1 MIHQID
7 KKGLFITFE
16 GGEGVGKSTQI
27 SKLREALENL
37 GYDVIQTREPG
48 GCPEA
53 EQIRDL
59 ILKSEQY
66 HFDPLSETLLLYAA
80 RYEHV
85 KKKIQ
90 PALDVGKIVL
100 CDRFADSTLVYQGY
114 AGGLSLSLLET
125 LYTLIIGDLKPDLT
139 FVLDLPVALSSERT
153 QSRGLPQDRFESKE
167 QNFHVSLRQGFL
179 DLAKRYPERMIVI
192 DAFGAVE
199 EVFQRIVIALK
210 ERQGIDLTILN
221 RVNV

>member
-1 MIHQID
+1 MGHQKID

-16 GGEGVGKSTQI
+16 GGEGAGKSTQI
-27 SKLREALENL
+27 VKLREALENL
-37 GYDVIQTREPG
+37 GFDVVQTREPG

-59 ILKSEQY
+59 ILGSAQH

-90 PALDVGKIVL
+90 PALDAGKIVL

-125 LYTLIIGDLKPDLT
+125 LYALIIGDLKPDLT
-139 FVLDLPVALSSERT
+139 FVLDLSIEISSERT
-153 QSRGLPQDRFESKE
+153 QSRGLPQDRFESKDID
-167 QNFHVSLRQGFL
+167 FHRRLRKGFL
-179 DLAKRYPERMIVI
+179 ELAQQHPERMVVI
-192 DAFGAVE
+192 DASRTIE
-199 EVFQRIVIALK
+199 EIFQQILK
-210 ERQGIDLTILN
+210 LFLTKLS
-221 RVNV
+221 

>member
-1 MIHQID
+1 MGHQKID

-16 GGEGVGKSTQI
+16 GREGAGKSTQI
-27 SKLREALENL
+27 TKLRVAFEQK

-59 ILKSEQY
+59 ILRSAQH

-90 PALDVGKIVL
+90 PALDAGKIVL

-114 AGGLSLSLLET
+114 AGGFSLSLLEK
-125 LYTLIIGDLKPDLT
+125 LYTLIIGNLKPDLT
-139 FVLDLPVALSSERT
+139 FVLDLSIEISSERT
-153 QSRGLPQDRFESKE
+153 QSRGLPQDRFESKDID
-167 QNFHVSLRQGFL
+167 FHRRLRKGFL
-179 DLAKRYPERMIVI
+179 ELAQQHPERMVVI
-192 DAFGAVE
+192 DASRTIE
-199 EVFQRIVIALK
+199 EIFQQILK
-210 ERQGIDLTILN
+210 LFLTKLS
-221 RVNV
+221 

>member
-1 MIHQID
+1 MGHQKID

-16 GGEGVGKSTQI
+16 GGEGAGKSTQI
-27 SKLREALENL
+27 TKLRVPFEQK
-37 GYDVIQTREPG
+37 GYEVIRTREPG

-59 ILKSEQY
+59 ILQSEQH

-90 PALDVGKIVL
+90 PALNAGKIVL

-114 AGGLSLSLLET
+114 AGGLSLSLLEK

-139 FVLDLPVALSSERT
+139 FVLDLS
-153 QSRGLPQDRFESKE
+153 D
-167 QNFHVSLRQGFL
+167 H
-179 DLAKRYPERMIVI
+179 
-192 DAFGAVE
+192 
-199 EVFQRIVIALK
+199 
-210 ERQGIDLTILN
+210 
-221 RVNV
+221 

>member
-1 MIHQID
+1 MIEKLSQ
-7 KKGLFITFE
+7 KGLFITFE
-16 GGEGVGKSTQI
+16 GGEGAGKSTQI
-27 SKLREALENL
+27 IKLREAFEQK
-37 GYDVIQTREPG
+37 GYSVIQTREPG

-59 ILKSEQY
+59 ILQSEQH

-90 PALDVGKIVL
+90 PALDTGKIVL

-114 AGGLSLSLLET
+114 AGGLSLSLLNN
-125 LYTLIIGDLKPDLT
+125 LYTMIIGDLKPDLT
-139 FVLDLPVALSSERT
+139 FVLDLPIEVSSERM

-167 QNFHVSLRQGFL
+167 QDFHACLRQGFL
-179 DLAKRYPERMIVI
+179 DLAQKNPERMIVI
-192 DAFGAVE
+192 DASGTIE
-199 EVFQRIVIALK
+199 DVFQQILNTLK
-210 ERQGIDLTILN
+210 ERQGII
-221 RVNV
+221 

>member
-1 MIHQID
+1 MSHQID

-16 GGEGVGKSTQI
+16 GGEGAGKSTQI
-27 SKLREALENL
+27 TKLREAFEQK
-37 GYDVIQTREPG
+37 GYEVIQTREPG

-59 ILKSEQY
+59 ILQSEQH

-90 PALDVGKIVL
+90 PALDAGKIVL

-139 FVLDLPVALSSERT
+139 FVLDLPIELSSERT

-167 QNFHVSLRQGFL
+167 QDFHASLRHGFL
-179 DLAKRYPERMIVI
+179 DLAKKYPERMIVI
-192 DAFGAVE
+192 DASGTIE
-199 EVFQRIVIALK
+199 NVFQQILEGLK
-210 ERQGIDLTILN
+210 EKKGTTFAMPCPY
-221 RVNV
+221 